1 MDEQVEN
8 ERETGETVEN
18 PRRRPEVHPVP
29 LKCPHDPSPFE
40 TADPAGSDFMP
51 IMKKDPVPG
60 TISPARGSVNGE
72 CGKRA
77 RAQTADPERGTKA
90 GEPALIRAEMY

>member
-18 PRRRPEVHPVP
+18 PRRRPEVYPVP

-40 TADPAGSDFMP
+40 TADPAGSAIMP
-51 IMKKDPVPG
+51 IIKK
-60 TISPARGSVNGE
+60 IRF
-72 CGKRA
+72 
-77 RAQTADPERGTKA
+77 
-90 GEPALIRAEMY
+90 PAL